1 MKEYKLKKETFMGG
15 WFINPKLCDDL
26 IKFYNQT
33 PDFWKHKG
41 ALYTLNKG
49 GENSDQNKKKS
60 TDLTVRPQFG
70 EPFITYEK
78 ELLKCL
84 QEYQKKYYVGIY
96 TGLDQIGLVKEYNV
110 QYYKPKEGFFHE
122 HCERGSYH
130 CADRVLV
137 FTTYL
142 NDVEDGGTNFS
153 YQKVTTPAKKGLTL
167 IWPAEWT
174 HMHRGQI
181 SEKYEKYIVTGWLH
195 FVPPKDVK

>member
-84 QEYQKKYYVGIY
+84 QEYQKKY
-96 TGLDQIGLVKEYNV
+96 
-110 QYYKPKEGFFHE
+110 
-122 HCERGSYH
+122 S
-130 CADRVLV
+130 
-137 FTTYL
+137 
-142 NDVEDGGTNFS
+142 
-153 YQKVTTPAKKGLTL
+153 VT
-167 IWPAEWT
+167 
-174 HMHRGQI
+174 
-181 SEKYEKYIVTGWLH
+181 
-195 FVPPKDVK
+195 F